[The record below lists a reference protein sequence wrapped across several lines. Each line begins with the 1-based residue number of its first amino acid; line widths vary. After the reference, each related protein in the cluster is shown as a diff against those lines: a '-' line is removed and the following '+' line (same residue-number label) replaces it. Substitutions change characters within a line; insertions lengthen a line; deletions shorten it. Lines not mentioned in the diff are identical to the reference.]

1 MKYLVNP
8 RIKFLKYYPEEIVD
22 YIDKVHFYKEG
33 EYGWRGCGYIRD
45 EYYWG
50 NNPPFVEAK
59 EVEILPFLF
68 DTEEEAIIGVKS
80 FLEEVILEYEETI
93 LRLKKII
100 SPEREHIEEQEK
112 KHVVD
117 L

>member
-8 RIKFLKYYPEEIVD
+8 RIKSLGYYPEEIAD

-33 EYGWRGCGYIRD
+33 EYGFRGCGFIRD

-50 NNPPFVEAK
+50 NDPPFVEVK
-59 EVEILPFLF
+59 EVEIIPFLF
-68 DTEEEAIIGVKS
+68 DTEEEAIIRVKS
-80 FLEEVILEYEETI
+80 FLEEVILGYEETI

-100 SPEREHIEEQEK
+100 CKDIEEQEK